1 MSSKS
6 SKTFY
11 QLTNEE
17 WCRAWEAL
25 KPSEIKILYYLRTLH
40 PFGGELKLKISDVA
54 ETLRLNRSTVSR
66 GLGRLAKEGWVHLE
80 TVSLTL
86 IDCDRS
92 TPDAVIETQGAIAG
106 AKDAIVETQ
115 GAIAEARGAI
125 AETPTVIA
133 KSHSPARMPSPKA
146 IQPGAYLEDYLED
159 KKIKTT
165 QAVDEN
171 FQRTVTKTEF
181 PLDLKQKLEELTIL
195 DGSAKDSVVY
205 RAIASGD
212 ISQAYGAA
220 NHVELSFETCSN
232 PRSIFLYQ
240 LKRQPVER
248 MGNVQFVTAADS
260 PAPIE
265 TIKRMYGPARWKE
278 AAEYSG
284 YSKEAIALASSNG

>member
-1 MSSKS
+1 MTSKP

-17 WCRAWEAL
+17 WCRAWEQL

-66 GLGRLAKEGWVHLE
+66 GLGRLAHEGWVKLE

-86 IDCDRS
+86 VDCDRI
-92 TPDAVIETQGAIAG
+92 PDAIEQTTDAIAG

-115 GAIAEARGAI
+115 GAIAKARGAI
-125 AETPTVIA
+125 AETPTAIA
-133 KSHSPARMPSPKA
+133 THQPPARKPLEKA
-146 IQPGAYLEDYLED
+146 IQSGAYLEDYLED

-165 QAVDEN
+165 QAVDKN
-171 FQRTVTKTEF
+171 SPKTVTKTEF

-220 NHVELSFETCSN
+220 NHVSVSFETCSN

-240 LKRQPVER
+240 LKRQPIER
-248 MGNVQFVTAADS
+248 MPNFQFVTAADN

-284 YSKEAIALASSNG
+284 YSQEAIALASSNG